1 MAGPSGD
8 GDSKTVKTIAT
19 NRKARHDYFIEKTF
33 EAGIVLTGSEIKSV
47 RASHV
52 SLQEGYIT
60 IDRGEAWLVGA
71 HIGVYSHAGYA
82 GHEPDRRRKLLLHAR
97 QIEEM
102 AVEVDR
108 KGHTVVPL
116 RLYLKEGWA
125 KLELGLAKGK
135 RQFDKRETV
144 KERDMK
150 RDMDRELARRSKG
163 RDGGRSEG
171 RDRGRDKRL

>member
-1 MAGPSGD
+1 MANPRTASGAD
-8 GDSKTVKTIAT
+8 AEKSSAVKTIAT

-71 HIGVYSHAGYA
+71 HIGVYAHAGYS
-82 GHEPDRRRKLLLHAR
+82 GHAPDRRRKLLLHAKE
-97 QIEEM
+97 IEQL
-102 AVEVDR
+102 AVAVDR
-108 KGHTVVPL
+108 KGHTIVPL
-116 RLYLKEGWA
+116 RLYLKAGWA
-125 KLELGLAKGK
+125 KLELGMAKGK

-144 KERDMK
+144 KERDMQ
-150 RDMDRELARRSKG
+150 RDMQRELAGRSKG
-163 RDGGRSEG
+163 REGG
-171 RDRGRDKRL
+171 RDRGRG